1 MRTGGR
7 ACGSRQVNKTLLQT
21 RVHRSSP
28 QLSLRRIAPNDQSIC
43 QRRQYR
49 NRGATDGAP
58 EPQSIIPAF
67 QSPNRD
73 FSVELGRLAHSIC
86 SQFRGYR
93 NLRNSDLSKARQA
106 NPDTKTECWLHRRA
120 SNKHRGYNR
129 KSRFPRFSSLPIQ
142 GIHVFLP
149 VRSAIVVAGT
159 PVMFQTATIA
169 YNRTQLACF
178 ESSGR
183 GARSGSQ
190 FILRL
195 GPTR

>member
-7 ACGSRQVNKTLLQT
+7 ACGCRQMNKTLLQT
-21 RVHRSSP
+21 RVLRSSP
-28 QLSLRRIAPNDQSIC
+28 RLSLRRIAPSDQSIC
-43 QRRQYR
+43 RRRQYR

-58 EPQSIIPAF
+58 ELQSTFPAS

-73 FSVELGRLAHSIC
+73 FFAGSGRLKLSTG
-86 SQFRGYR
+86 SQFPAYR
-93 NLRNSDLSKARQA
+93 NLRNSDLSKAKQA

-120 SNKHRGYNR
+120 SNKHRGYNK

-149 VRSAIVVAGT
+149 VRSAIVDAGM

-169 YNRTQLACF
+169 YKRTQLTCF
-178 ESSGR
+178 ETSGR
-183 GARSGSQ
+183 RARSGSQ